1 MEGEVK
7 VNKLMERD
15 INIKILSI
23 LFAVLLWVYV
33 INISNPI
40 DVKIVSVPLK
50 VINENTLQQKELFI
64 DKVSENIYKLTNDVI
79 DLYFYSNGSISVCDV
94 KISKG
99 FTTITNSK
107 KILID
112 HNFSGDGELIS
123 IIAPTLSELKKY
135 Q

>member
-64 DKVSENIYKLTNDVI
+64 KNKDYQSNVVVTVRGRKQQLENINE
-79 DLYFYSNGSISVCDV
+79 GSFQTAVLD
-94 KISKG
+94 
-99 FTTITNSK
+99 
-107 KILID
+107 
-112 HNFSGDGELIS
+112 
-123 IIAPTLSELKKY
+123 LSEITGPGDVQLY
-135 Q
+135 SLR